1 MTLADAEKIVQE
13 FGAALSR
20 DNPNDGPASCASR
33 LPHSPHTIVQAM
45 KLWLAHDIQNGS
57 LTEEFRN
64 QIATAASMLLRFIED
79 KEARRLNTSRRSA
92 DARTRFPGLSAEEF
106 KAAFNAIREVDDWAL
121 NATLAGS
128 SLRRD
133 LSDFIATV
141 EQFDPTDPLYWQ
153 RVYTLAGLEYPVTKK
168 HSF

>member
-1 MTLADAEKIVQE
+1 MPK
-13 FGAALSR
+13 
-20 DNPNDGPASCASR
+20 
-33 LPHSPHTIVQAM
+33 
-45 KLWLAHDIQNGS
+45 KL
-57 LTEEFRN
+57 FRN
-64 QIATAASMLLRFIED
+64 LVQRYRD
-79 KEARRLNTSRRSA
+79 

-141 EQFDPTDPLYWQ
+141 EQFDPTDPLC
-153 RVYTLAGLEYPVTKK
+153 
-168 HSF
+168 